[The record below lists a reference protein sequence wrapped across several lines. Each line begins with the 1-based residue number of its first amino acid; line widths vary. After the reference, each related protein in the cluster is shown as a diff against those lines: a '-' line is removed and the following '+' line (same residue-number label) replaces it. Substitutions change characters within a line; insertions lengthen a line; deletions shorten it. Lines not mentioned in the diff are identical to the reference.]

1 MYGVTL
7 WALVLHVGLSL
18 SGDGRF
24 EAAERLY
31 REARFADAAQELEV
45 LVKDRSS
52 TKRVDAAMLLGACY
66 VALGKDAAAR
76 RVFVDA
82 FDLDA
87 SITLPPRSSPKVR
100 EAFDKAKL
108 EHASLPSQIAWL
120 EPPSIESPL
129 GAGARLRI
137 RSRNLVGKPYIL
149 TLYWRRADEVAFR
162 STLLDLRPDGTATA
176 DINPSGTEREVAIAA
191 FVEAREAT
199 TLRQALGSAEK
210 PTSLNVQVRRVV
222 VVAAPTVAPKVTPAT
237 TALTPP
243 VIAAAAAPTET
254 PVYKK
259 GWFWGAIGGAVLVVA
274 GVVVASAVVVH
285 NSQPPP
291 SGDLQVGFE
300 VAR

>member
-7 WALVLHVGLSL
+7 WVFVLHVGMSL
-18 SGDGRF
+18 SADGRF

-31 REARFADAAQELEV
+31 REARFADAAQDLEA

-52 TKRVDAAMLLGACY
+52 SKRVDAALLLGACY

-87 SITLPPRSSPKVR
+87 SVTLPPRSSPKVR
-100 EAFDKAKL
+100 EAFDKAKA

-120 EPPSIESPL
+120 EPPSIESPI

-137 RSRNLVGKPYIL
+137 RSRNLVGKPYVL
-149 TLYWRRADEVAFR
+149 TLYWRRTDEVAFR
-162 STLLDLRPDGTATA
+162 SAPLDVRPDGTATA
-176 DINPSGTEREVAIAA
+176 DINPSGNEREVGIAA
-191 FVEAREAT
+191 FVEARENT
-199 TLRQALGSAEK
+199 TLRQSLGSAEK
-210 PTSLNVQVRRVV
+210 PSSFNVTVRRVA
-222 VVAAPTVAPKVTPAT
+222 VVAAPAAIAPAT

-243 VIAAAAAPTET
+243 VVATTAAPAET
-254 PVYKK
+254 PLYKK
-259 GWFWGAIGGAVLVVA
+259 GWFWGAIGGAVVVIA